1 MSLNEK
7 LGIIISVS
15 SIIGSFVLAVRWLVK
30 HYFNEMKSE
39 LRSNGGKSLKDQVG
53 RLEERM
59 NEAEYVRRAMSDK
72 LDKMY
77 VLLIDHMADLN
88 NKNRSKRKTDI

>member
-1 MSLNEK
+1 MTINEK
-7 LGIIISVS
+7 FGIIISVS

-39 LRSNGGKSLKDQVG
+39 LRSNGGKSLKDQVS
-53 RLEERM
+53 RLEERVNEADYMRRGM
-59 NEAEYVRRAMSDK
+59 NEK

-88 NKNRSKRKTDI
+88 NKTRSKRKTDI